1 MHLDDVKITDLSQC
15 QVAGIIRGIGPE
27 FCTYGDV
34 IEREQIDGVMLSSL
48 MQEGLNDLLVCRQ
61 LF

>member
-1 MHLDDVKITDLSQC
+1 
-15 QVAGIIRGIGPE
+15 
-27 FCTYGDV
+27 V

-61 LF
+61 IANCFELLRPIK